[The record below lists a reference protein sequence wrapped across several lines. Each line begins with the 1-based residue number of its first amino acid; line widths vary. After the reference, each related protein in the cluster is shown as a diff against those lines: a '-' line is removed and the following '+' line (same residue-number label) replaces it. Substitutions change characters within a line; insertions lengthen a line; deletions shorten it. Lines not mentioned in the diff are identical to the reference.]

1 MQGHFSV
8 INKRGLITSCILI
21 FLSILGFAFSLF
33 KLTGGGS
40 KLWVLLLIL
49 CACCALISLLILR
62 GVSTAGVDVQNG
74 QVVFANAEG
83 NGLRAPQFPLSD
95 LKSIQL
101 HNSRGPLAN
110 PESASLAGAKV
121 VFTTKE
127 NRQFVYYPVTI
138 TYKQF
143 HNLKQGIFQLQ
154 AML

>member
-33 KLTGGGS
+33 RLTGGGS
-40 KLWVLLLIL
+40 KLWIVLLIL

-74 QVVFANAEG
+74 QVIFADAGG
-83 NGLRAPQFPLSD
+83 NGLRAPLFSLAE

-101 HNSRGPLAN
+101 QNSSGPIEH
-110 PESASLAGAKV
+110 PEKDSLAGAKV
-121 VFTTKE
+121 VFTTKDNE
-127 NRQFVYYPVTI
+127 QFVYYPVTI

-143 HNLKQGIFQLQ
+143 QNLKQGLLRLQ
-154 AML
+154 SLL